1 MYAIVECSG
10 QQYRVTP
17 DQVVHIPKTDAE
29 PGTTLTFDRVLFVH
43 DGSNT
48 QIGTPHVSGAA
59 VKAEVLSHGR
69 DKKVIVAK
77 FKRRKD
83 YRRKNGHRQHFTEV
97 KITSIA
103 G

>member
-1 MYAIVECSG
+1 VYAIVECSG
-10 QQYRVTP
+10 IQYRVTP
-17 DQVVHIPKTDAE
+17 DEVVHIPKTDAE
-29 PGTTLTFDRVLFVH
+29 PGSTLTFDRVLFVQ
-43 DGSNT
+43 DGEST
-48 QIGTPHVSGAA
+48 QIGTPIIDGWA

-69 DKKVIVAK
+69 DKKVIVGK

-83 YRRKNGHRQHFTEV
+83 YRRKKGHRQYFTEV